1 MFYRGRRLRKTPAV
15 RSLVRETRLH
25 PSELVYPIFVQEG
38 ENIKEEISSL
48 PGQFRYSPDRLEEV
62 VAEMRACGVRACLL
76 FGIPAHKDAC
86 GSSAWEEY
94 GVVQTAIRR
103 LRSLDSELY
112 IIADVCMCEYTS
124 HGHCGVL
131 GAHGEV
137 LNDETLPHLAQIAL
151 SYARAGVDMV
161 APSDMMDGRIAAL
174 REALDGEGFYDL
186 PIMGYSAKYASSFY
200 GPFRQA
206 AGSAPS
212 FGDRKAYQMDYAN
225 ANEAMREMQADWDEG
240 ADILMVKPA
249 MAYLDILRMAADRF
263 DAPLAAYQVS
273 GEYAM
278 LKHAV
283 AEGLMHADVMNES
296 LIAIKRAGASV
307 IITYHALDYA
317 RAWKE
322 YQG

>member
-1 MFYRGRRLRKTPAV
+1 MFYRGRRLRKNPAV

-48 PGQFRYSPDRLEEV
+48 PGQFRYSPDRLEEIV
-62 VAEMRACGVRACLL
+62 EEMRACGVRACLL
-76 FGIPAHKDAC
+76 FGIPSHKDAC

-103 LRSLDSELY
+103 LRSLDRELY

-131 GAHGEV
+131 GDHGEV

-161 APSDMMDGRIAAL
+161 APSDMMDGHIAAL
-174 REALDGEGFYDL
+174 RAALDGEGFYDL

-212 FGDRKAYQMDYAN
+212 FGDRKAYQMDYA
-225 ANEAMREMQADWDEG
+225 
-240 ADILMVKPA
+240 
-249 MAYLDILRMAADRF
+249 
-263 DAPLAAYQVS
+263 
-273 GEYAM
+273 
-278 LKHAV
+278 
-283 AEGLMHADVMNES
+283 
-296 LIAIKRAGASV
+296 
-307 IITYHALDYA
+307 